1 VVIPQSQMEQKALSA
16 LERERHVFGDPRVVV
31 GTIVTAT
38 SLFAKEVFGD
48 TGAVIGSLVAW
59 TGAIVAAGA
68 AWLQT
73 KQHSNLAEASSVAA
87 LELSA
92 INDRIPVQSRRGLGT
107 VCQRIRGRNRPRA
120 HAVAGPRTMR

>member
-1 VVIPQSQMEQKALSA
+1 MEQKALSA
-16 LERERHVFGDPRVVV
+16 LERERHVFRDPRVVV
-31 GTIVTAT
+31 GAIETAT

-73 KQHSNLAEASSVAA
+73 KQHPNLAEAYSVAA

-92 INDRIPVQSRRGLGT
+92 INDRIPAQSRRGLGT
-107 VCQRIRGRNRPRA
+107 VCQRIRGRDLPRA
-120 HAVAGPRTMR
+120 HAVAGQRTMR

>member
-1 VVIPQSQMEQKALSA
+1 MERKARSA
-16 LERERHVFGDPRVVV
+16 LERERHVFRDPRVVV
-31 GTIVTAT
+31 GAIVTAT

-48 TGAVIGSLVAW
+48 TGAVTGSPMAW
-59 TGAIVAAGA
+59 IGAIVAAGA

-73 KQHSNLAEASSVAA
+73 KQHSNLAEAYSVAA

-107 VCQRIRGRNRPRA
+107 VCQRIRGCDPPRA
-120 HAVAGPRTMR
+120 HAVAGPERTMR